1 MSQAQVA
8 STERGKHVLGGLD
21 VGLLGQALE
30 INLRQAQTTEL
41 ALKQGLA
48 GSNVLVAGLQFEPV
62 DDLGPRPRGGHVAQ
76 VGVQPV
82 TARVAVLAGDDLH
95 LLASLQAVVQRH
107 DTAVD
112 LRAAAVVAD
121 LGVHAVGKVQWRGA
135 FGQVDG
141 VAVGVNT

>member
-1 MSQAQVA
+1 MARA
-8 STERGKHVLGGLD
+8 
-21 VGLLGQALE
+21 
-30 INLRQAQTTEL
+30 
-41 ALKQGLA
+41 
-48 GSNVLVAGLQFEPV
+48 
-62 DDLGPRPRGGHVAQ
+62 RGGDVAQ

-82 TARVAVLAGDDLH
+82 TAGVAVLAGDDLH

-121 LGVHAVGKVQWRGA
+121 LGVHAVGEVQWRGA

-141 VAVGVNT
+141 VAVGGEHINPVRLDVDPQLLGQATDVAQLFVPLQHLTQPGNLSS